1 MILDTNF
8 LIDLMRH
15 DLKAINKLEELNKK
29 GIPQIVTT
37 PTLFEL
43 WSGVIQSRKPEEEKK
58 KIKEILINQTILN
71 LDKESAEEAGQ
82 IDGRLTKQGIDIEV
96 VDSMIAG
103 ISKVNNK
110 KILTRNIK
118 HFEKTGLQ
126 IESY

>member
-15 DLKAINKLEELNKK
+15 DLNAVSKLEELNKK

-43 WSGVIQSRKPEEEKK
+43 WSGITQSRKPDEEKK
-58 KIKEILINQTILN
+58 KVKEILINQTILN

-82 IDGRLTKQGIDIEV
+82 IDGMLIKQGINIEV
-96 VDSMIAG
+96 VDSLIAG
-103 ISKVNNK
+103 IAKTNNK
-110 KILTRNIK
+110 KVLTRNIK
-118 HFEKTGLQ
+118 HFEKTGIK